1 MMLATSPITTLSRTE
16 TKPAAGVIATRP
28 TTAPIQAPI
37 AEGFRPRI
45 QSKKIQPSMAA
56 AEAVFVVAKAM
67 AVGPEDRFL
76 NLFGEMA
83 MLSPVLPLIGGGRTP
98 LQPVFVGDVAA
109 AVAAAVDGA
118 VPGGR
123 VYELGG
129 PEVLTFR
136 SGDVTVIA
144 NTGAGTVPL
153 PAGRVIL
160 DSGDAGDGLLP
171 GDTTV
176 WVIGD

>member
-1 MMLATSPITTLSRTE
+1 MGPQLAELQ
-16 TKPAAGVIATRP
+16 VDLDL
-28 TTAPIQAPI
+28 APV
-37 AEGFRPRI
+37 EL
-45 QSKKIQPSMAA
+45 
-56 AEAVFVVAKAM
+56 
-67 AVGPEDRFL
+67 AVG
-76 NLFGEMA
+76 
-83 MLSPVLPLIGGGRTP
+83 
-98 LQPVFVGDVAA
+98 
-109 AVAAAVDGA
+109 
-118 VPGGR
+118 
-123 VYELGG
+123 LGTTQLEWLTNPD

-176 WVIGD
+176 WVIGE